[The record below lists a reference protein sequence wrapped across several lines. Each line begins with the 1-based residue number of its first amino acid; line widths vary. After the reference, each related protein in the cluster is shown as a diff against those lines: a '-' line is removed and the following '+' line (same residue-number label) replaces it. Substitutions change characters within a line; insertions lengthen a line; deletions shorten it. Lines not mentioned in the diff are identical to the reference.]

1 MVAETKPKTYT
12 ALHVKYS
19 QLSTDVNQNLTASR
33 RTLVCVCV
41 CVCVCPV
48 LGEVGPSVFFYGRPM
63 FLLTLDLYCSACWVS

>member
-1 MVAETKPKTYT
+1 MVAETKLKTYT
-12 ALHVKYS
+12 ALHIKCS
-19 QLSTDVNQNLTASR
+19 QLLTKINQILTA
-33 RTLVCVCV
+33 CV